1 MLQKVTKR
9 VASGCARHA
18 RALPPQRLIN
28 RDGATFAGRDSS
40 LGYLKALEFEGYGVH
55 SGGDLDAS
63 RGEPAR
69 GIAVHEDFSAGRIGS
84 DLSPRHVIAGAQVEL
99 GIDLRLVVVL
109 HLHAA
114 DKGIVALQ
122 AQHEIVLSSS

>member
-9 VASGCARHA
+9 VASGARHA

-40 LGYLKALEFEGYGVH
+40 LCYLKALEFEGYRVH
-55 SGGDLDAS
+55 SGGNLDAS

-69 GIAVHEDFSAGRIGS
+69 GIAVHKDFRAGRIGS
-84 DLSPRHVIAGAQVEL
+84 DLCPRHVIAGAQVEL
-99 GIDLRLVVVL
+99 GINLRLAVV
-109 HLHAA
+109 
-114 DKGIVALQ
+114 
-122 AQHEIVLSSS
+122 